1 MASELDD
8 GPGYAEPEYL
18 RVPGAWEERMRVARS
33 EAADPAAPPA
43 RRPTSHRRV
52 TPRPHVRLR
61 TTAILAFVTGLAI
74 TTPLLLRPHK
84 DEIALGPEAT
94 APGGGVTPG
103 AEPSTA
109 ASSAT
114 VGDAATGSR
123 SATPVSRNLS
133 RSPAAGPSSVRTSA
147 GQSSPDQAA
156 AFENQVVTLTNAQRT
171 AHGCPALRADARLQA
186 AAIAHSL
193 DMRVRSYFAHDSP
206 DGGTPWARIEAQGY
220 SDPSAEN
227 IAMGQG
233 TPQAVVDAWMNSPGH
248 RANILNCSS
257 KAIGVGVQF
266 GPGGPWWTQDFGY
279 S

>member
-8 GPGYAEPEYL
+8 GPGYAEPAYL
-18 RVPGAWEERMRVARS
+18 LHH
-33 EAADPAAPPA
+33 PPQS
-43 RRPTSHRRV
+43 RPTSHRRV
-52 TPRPHVRLR
+52 APRPHVRLR
-61 TTAILAFVTGLAI
+61 TTALLAFVTGLAI
-74 TTPLLLRPHK
+74 TTPLLLRTHH
-84 DEIALGPEAT
+84 DEIALGPEST
-94 APGGGVTPG
+94 APGGGVTSSSD
-103 AEPSTA
+103 PSSAATATTA
-109 ASSAT
+109 ASSAA
-114 VGDAATGSR
+114 VGDASTGSR

-133 RSPAAGPSSVRTSA
+133 RSPAASPSSVRSSG

-156 AFENQVVTLTNAQRT
+156 AFEDQVVTLTNAQRI

-193 DMRVRSYFAHDSP
+193 DMRVRSYFAHDTP
-206 DGGTPWARIEAQGY
+206 DGATPWARIQAQGY